1 MNLSRSSIQ
10 NRFDVVDRR
19 RRPQRPHLRL
29 LPRQIRPLGGRFR
42 APRHPRRRRRHRGI
56 PPRLPQLHRQLHG
69 EPAEPQGDPRPA
81 AGRARPE
88 GARAAHAELPAA
100 ARRPRAH
107 RRPRASATRV
117 AAVRRFS
124 PRDARTAARLLQD
137 ARRRRGNAARASC
150 WKHRPPIR
158 AACATCGARCSSAA
172 TSASSRPKCSA
183 TSTSCSRAAPATC

>member
-1 MNLSRSSIQ
+1 MWSSSGGGH
-10 NRFDVVDRR
+10 NGLTCACYLAKSG
-19 RRPQRPHLRL
+19 PLR
-29 LPRQIRPLGGRFR
+29 GRIR
-42 APRHPRRRRRHRGI
+42 APLHPRRSRRHRGI

-107 RRPRASATRV
+107 RGPRQRPHHGLGRAASRRAMRNACPPTTRCST
-117 AAVRRFS
+117 RPS
-124 PRDARTAARLLQD
+124 NCCAR
-137 ARRRRGNAARASC
+137 SC
-150 WKHRPPIR
+150 WKPHPPIR
-158 AACATCGARCSSAA
+158 AACATCGARCRWAG
-172 TSASSRPKCSA
+172 TSASSTPVCSA